1 MVRAFARA
9 CLAIACAV
17 PFCWADPA
25 VPADA
30 ADEMRETLQ
39 TMAGRVSE
47 EASGHDMGGIPA
59 PQSDIYQLYISSQ
72 DGPHC
77 SFRQTCSGYAKEAV
91 RKKGWI
97 MGFVLAADRLLRC
110 HGLSSGQY
118 PVDSLTGKF
127 LDPVP

>member
-1 MVRAFARA
+1 MVRTVVRA
-9 CLAIACAV
+9 CFAIACAAL
-17 PFCWADPA
+17 FCYADPA
-25 VPADA
+25 ADSA
-30 ADEMRETLQ
+30 HEVRETLR
-39 TMAGRVSE
+39 TMAGRVSA

-59 PQSDIYQLYISSQ
+59 PESDIYQLYISSQ

-77 SFRQTCSGYAKEAV
+77 TFRQTCSGYAKEAV
-91 RKKGWI
+91 RKRGWI
-97 MGFVLAADRLLRC
+97 KGFLLAADRLLRC